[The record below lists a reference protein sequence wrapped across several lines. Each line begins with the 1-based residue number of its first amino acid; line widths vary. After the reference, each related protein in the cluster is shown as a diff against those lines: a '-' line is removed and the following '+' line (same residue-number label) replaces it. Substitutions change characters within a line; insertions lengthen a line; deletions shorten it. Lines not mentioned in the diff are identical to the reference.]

1 MQYSLYKVVLAIFTI
16 SAICLVYTLLGFVL
30 IKGFNTISL
39 ELIFQDTNVLDAI
52 LLKQRVFDGIFPAI
66 VGTLMLILLSLSFSF
81 IFGFASGIYLSIYAN
96 KKLKEYINFC
106 FELLSSVPSI
116 LIGLFFLLL
125 SIYLHEKFLT
135 NFLPSLFLSS
145 LALALLIMPYIV
157 KNTQYALDN
166 IPKHIKLL
174 SLNLGLCKTKNLF

>member
-96 KKLKEYINFC
+96 KN
-106 FELLSSVPSI
+106 
-116 LIGLFFLLL
+116 
-125 SIYLHEKFLT
+125 
-135 NFLPSLFLSS
+135 
-145 LALALLIMPYIV
+145 
-157 KNTQYALDN
+157 
-166 IPKHIKLL
+166 
-174 SLNLGLCKTKNLF
+174 